1 MLNMNKFIYKN
12 KDSFLKLK
20 RFFNNLFNLELI
32 KYPTPELD
40 RRIKLL
46 QHYNIDVVI
55 DVGAN
60 IGQYGAELRN
70 IGFKGRIIS
79 FEPTSQAFSKLKKI
93 ASKDN
98 LWNIHNMSLGERDG
112 ESIINISKN
121 SVSSSI
127 LNNLPQLTE
136 SAPEA
141 GFITKEKIIIKKLD
155 SLLQELNLDNKNIY
169 LKIDTQGYEDM
180 VLQGAKESLKKII
193 GIQVEMSIIPSYE
206 GSLTFEAMSN
216 KLKALGFTL
225 TTIESGHYDKNSG
238 KLLEVDGVYFKKQF
252 DDKHI

>member
-1 MLNMNKFIYKN
+1 MNKFIYKN
-12 KDSFLKLK
+12 KGFFLKLK
-20 RFFNNLFNLELI
+20 RFFNSFFNLDII

-46 QHYNIDVVI
+46 HNHNIDVVI

-70 IGFKGRIIS
+70 IGYKGKIIS
-79 FEPTSQAFSKLKKI
+79 FEPTSQAFYNLKKT

-98 LWNIHNMSLGERDG
+98 MWDIHNMSLGERDG
-112 ESIINISKN
+112 ESTINISKN

-141 GFITKEKIIIKKLD
+141 SFVHKENIIIKKLD
-155 SLLQELNLDNKNIY
+155 SLFEELHLENKNIY

-180 VLQGAKESLKKII
+180 VLQGAIESLKKII
-193 GIQVEMSIIPSYE
+193 GIQVEMSLIPSYE
-206 GSLTFEAMSN
+206 GSLTFEAMSD
-216 KLKALGFTL
+216 KLKSLGFTL

-238 KLLEVDGVYFKKQF
+238 KLLEVDGVFFKK
-252 DDKHI
+252 K